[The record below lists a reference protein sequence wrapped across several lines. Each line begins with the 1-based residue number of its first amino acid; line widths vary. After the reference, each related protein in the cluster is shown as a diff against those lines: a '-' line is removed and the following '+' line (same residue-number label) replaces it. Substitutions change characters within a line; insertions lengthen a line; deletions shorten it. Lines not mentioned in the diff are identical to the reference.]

1 MPAPSTAPASRS
13 SRRMYFR
20 VRMAREA
27 TAVTP
32 ESRPAL
38 KLSKSLNRLSLRL
51 EI

>member
-1 MPAPSTAPASRS
+1 
-13 SRRMYFR
+13 MYFR